1 MPFSTTKEQA
11 PATNIDV
18 KEEHRQI
25 VEKINAKHAEYA
37 KMHDVSEELKT
48 ATRTL
53 ETTQKSHKSLKI
65 DHENAKTIHAGILRD
80 IEIKRSELAKLESDS
95 KKAMENLQTTIAQ
108 VQTHERTTKNLTDGI
123 ETFCR
128 QAKEAEEAKNTAVA
142 DSISAKTN
150 FHNAKTA
157 HEEMLKEFSD
167 QKKAAEAEIVRFN
180 NEKSETES
188 ALTIVKLA
196 ITAAQ
201 TDLDAISAERTKI
214 QENNAKI
221 IEAAELEAARI
232 VAEAQ
237 EKAAITEKNLIEREG
252 MISKREKWQAE
263 YQQKLLAFKEELEKL
278 SNRKLPINIQI

>member
-1 MPFSTTKEQA
+1 M
-11 PATNIDV
+11 DV

-25 VEKINAKHAEYA
+25 VEKINVRHAEYA

-48 ATRTL
+48 VTGEL
-53 ETTQKSHKSLKI
+53 ETAHKAHKSLKI
-65 DHENAKTIHAGILRD
+65 DHENAKTIHTGLLRD
-80 IEIKRSELAKLESDS
+80 IEIKRSELAKLQSDG
-95 KKAMENLQTTIAQ
+95 KKTVEALQTTTAQ
-108 VQTHERTTKNLTDGI
+108 IQAHEKTVKSLTDGI
-123 ETFCR
+123 ETLRR
-128 QAKEAEEAKNTAVA
+128 QAKEAEEIKNTAVA

-157 HEEMLKEFSD
+157 HEEMLKELAD
-167 QKKAAEAEIVRFN
+167 QKKTTEAEIVRLN
-180 NEKSETES
+180 NEKSEAES

-221 IEAAELEAARI
+221 IDAAEAEAQRI
-232 VAEAQ
+232 VAAAE
-237 EKAAITEKNLIEREG
+237 EKAMITEKSLIEREG
-252 MISKREKWQAE
+252 MVSKREKWQAE

-278 SNRKLPINIQI
+278 SNRKLPIQIEI

>member
-25 VEKINAKHAEYA
+25 VEKINERHAEYA
-37 KMHDVSEELKT
+37 KLDDVSEEFKK
-48 ATRTL
+48 ATNAL
-53 ETTQKSHKSLKI
+53 ETTHKAYKNLKI
-65 DHENAKTIHAGILRD
+65 DYENAKTIHAGILRD
-80 IEIKRSELAKLESDS
+80 IEIKRSELAKLESDN
-95 KKAMENLQTTIAQ
+95 KKVAETLQTTIAQ
-108 VQTHERTTKNLTDGI
+108 VQTHEKTTKNLTDGI
-123 ETFCR
+123 ETFRR
-128 QAKEAEEAKNTAVA
+128 QAKEAEETKNAAVA

-157 HEEMLKEFSD
+157 HEEMLKELAD
-167 QKKAAEAEIVRFN
+167 QKKAAEAEIVRLN
-180 NEKSETES
+180 NEKSEAEN
-188 ALTIVKLA
+188 ALTIIKLA

-221 IEAAELEAARI
+221 IDAAE
-232 VAEAQ
+232 AEAQ
-237 EKAAITEKNLIEREG
+237 RAIATAREKAVATEKSLIEREG
-252 MISKREKWQAE
+252 MVSKREKWQAE

-278 SNRKLPINIQI
+278 SNRKLPIQIEI

>member
-37 KMHDVSEELKT
+37 KLDDVSEELKT
-48 ATRTL
+48 ATNAL
-53 ETTQKSHKSLKI
+53 ETTHKAHKSLKI
-65 DHENAKTIHAGILRD
+65 DHENAKTIYAGILRD

-95 KKAMENLQTTIAQ
+95 KKAAETLQTIIAQ
-108 VQTHERTTKNLTDGI
+108 VQNHEKTTKNLTDGI
-123 ETFCR
+123 ETFRR
-128 QAKEAEEAKNTAVA
+128 QAKEAEEIKNTAVA

-157 HEEMLKEFSD
+157 HEEMLKEFAD
-167 QKKAAEAEIVRFN
+167 QKKAAEAEIVRLN
-180 NEKSETES
+180 NEKSEAES
-188 ALTIVKLA
+188 ALTIIKLA

-221 IEAAELEAARI
+221 LDAAETEAKRI
-232 VAEAQ
+232 VAEAE
-237 EKAAITEKNLIEREG
+237 EKAAIKEKNLIEREG
-252 MISKREKWQAE
+252 MVSRKEKWQGE
-263 YQQKLLAFKEELEKL
+263 YQIQLLGFKDELEKQT
-278 SNRKLPINIQI
+278 NRKLPINIQI